1 MFALTALATLLA
13 LAALLLV
20 QQRSFQ
26 SGLLDYVNQLNRE
39 RAEGLIPTLAAEYRS
54 HGSWERLR
62 RNPRLFR
69 QLLDLEGP
77 EPADDRRPPPRWQ
90 DGLRSGPPEG
100 GRRGPGAD
108 GPPPRRERGF
118 DPEER
123 PREGQRRPPP
133 PGSPEDGRR
142 DPVDDGP
149 PPRREREFD
158 EQDRPREGQRR
169 PPPPERP
176 PPPRRGPGGDELVA
190 RYALYDEQN
199 AAVIGPPDS
208 WPGSV
213 LLPIQVNGQQVG
225 LLAYQPLPRL
235 ESSFDLD
242 FARSQ
247 LRSGVVTALLVLLLA
262 SLASMVFARR
272 LAQPLRGMADSAQRI
287 AGGDYAARVSMDRGD
302 EIGEL
307 ARDFNAM
314 AEALQQNRNAR
325 QRWTAEI
332 SHELRTP
339 IAVMRAEL
347 DALEDGVRP
356 VNRDALKSLS
366 AEAQRLSRL
375 VDDLYQLSLADAG
388 ALAYRFESLD
398 LAEQLREALHS
409 QLAAFEKA
417 GLTVESELPESAPI
431 RGDAGR
437 LAQLWANLAANSCR
451 YTDRGGMVR
460 VSLRQ
465 SDGLWQL
472 CWEDSAPGVPADSLQ
487 RMFDPLYRADASR
500 SRAAGGAGLGLAIAR
515 RIVDAHGATMHA
527 EASALGGVAIHIQWP
542 RS

>member
-39 RAEGLIPTLAAEYRS
+39 RAEGLIPSLAAEYRR

-69 QLLDLEGP
+69 QLLDLQGP

-90 DGLRSGPPEG
+90 DGPRSGPPEG

-118 DPEER
+118 DPDQR
-123 PREGQRRPPP
+123 PLEGQRRPP
-133 PGSPEDGRR
+133 
-142 DPVDDGP
+142 
-149 PPRREREFD
+149 
-158 EQDRPREGQRR
+158 
-169 PPPPERP
+169 P
-176 PPPRRGPGGDELVA
+176 PPPRRGPGGVDDPVA
-190 RYALYDEQN
+190 RYALYDERN

-213 LLPIQVNGQQVG
+213 LLPVEVNGVQVG
-225 LLAYQPLPRL
+225 VLAYQPLPRL

-242 FARSQ
+242 FARAQ
-247 LRSGVVTALLVLLLA
+247 LRSGMVTALLVLLLA

-287 AGGDYAARVSMDRGD
+287 AGGDYAARVSMDRSD

-314 AEALQQNRNAR
+314 AEALAQNRNAR

-388 ALAYRFESLD
+388 ALAYRFEPLD
-398 LAEQLREALHS
+398 LAELLREALHS
-409 QLAAFEKA
+409 QQPAFETA

-451 YTDRGGMVR
+451 YTDRGGLVR

-465 SDGLWQL
+465 SDSHWRL
-472 CWEDSAPGVPADSLQ
+472 CWEDSAPGVSAEALQ
-487 RMFDPLYRADASR
+487 LMFDPLYRADASR

-515 RIVDAHGATMHA
+515 RIVDAHGAAMHA

>member
-39 RAEGLIPTLAAEYRS
+39 RAEGLIPALAAEYRD
-54 HGSWERLR
+54 HDGWERLR
-62 RNPRLFR
+62 RNPPLFR
-69 QLLDLEGP
+69 QLLDPESQESRIDGP
-77 EPADDRRPPPRWQ
+77 PPPRR
-90 DGLRSGPPEG
+90 DLGPRFGPPEGG
-100 GRRGPGAD
+100 GRRGPGGD
-108 GPPPRRERGF
+108 GPLPRPERGF
-118 DPEER
+118 NPEDR
-123 PREGQRRPPP
+123 ARQGPGRWPPP
-133 PGSPEDGRR
+133 P
-142 DPVDDGP
+142 
-149 PPRREREFD
+149 
-158 EQDRPREGQRR
+158 Q
-169 PPPPERP
+169 
-176 PPPRRGPGGDELVA
+176 RRGPGGDDDRVA

-199 AAVIGPPDS
+199 AALIGPPGA

-213 LLPIQVNGQQVG
+213 LLPIQVNNRQVG
-225 LLAYQPLPRL
+225 VLAYQPLPRL

-272 LAQPLRGMADSAQRI
+272 LAEPLRGMAASAQRI
-287 AGGDYAARVSMDRGD
+287 AGGDYAARVSMSRSD

-314 AEALQQNRNAR
+314 AEALARNREAR

-356 VNRDALKSLS
+356 VNEDALKSLS
-366 AEAQRLSRL
+366 AEALRLSRL

-388 ALAYRFESLD
+388 ALAYRFEAVD
-398 LAEQLREALHS
+398 LAELLTEALQS
-409 QLAAFEKA
+409 LQPAFDKA
-417 GLTVESELPESAPI
+417 GLTLASELPAAAPI

-451 YTDRGGMVR
+451 YTDRGGHVQ
-460 VSLRQ
+460 VSLSSIDSQ
-465 SDGLWQL
+465 WLL
-472 CWEDSAPGVPADSLQ
+472 CWEDSAPGVPEEALKL
-487 RMFDPLYRADASR
+487 MFDPLYRVDASR

-515 RIVDAHGATMHA
+515 RIVEAHGAAMHA
-527 EASALGGVAIHIQWP
+527 EASALGGVAILVRWP